1 MADNQNDEKD
11 ARIAE
16 LEAQLAAAQAEQ
28 EAPAEQ
34 EKTVVLKH
42 ANGTKVRVGASQVDG
57 LKSAGYKK

>member
-1 MADNQNDEKD
+1 MAENDAEKD

-28 EAPAEQ
+28 AGVSTEQ

-42 ANGTKVRVGASQVDG
+42 ANGTKVRVGVSQVDG
-57 LKSAGYKK
+57 LKSAGFKK